1 MEFISCS
8 IKGFGE
14 ADDDYGVIFREV
26 DLLYITNE
34 QCKTDFF
41 FDDSLVTE
49 SMMCAWRRE
58 ASICFV
64 SFYFIFFSELLSNC
78 ISQGDS
84 GGPLLIKNSSNE
96 TVQVGIT
103 SWIFECG
110 SQFYPSGFARVSSA
124 FDWIFDEAE
133 NVVMTESPTT
143 SPSSSPS
150 SGPSLISSATPTH
163 GGKAKKKKK
172 KKKEKNKK
180 GKGGKRT

>member
-1 MEFISCS
+1 VCLEKRSKYMF
-8 IKGFGE
+8 
-14 ADDDYGVIFREV
+14 
-26 DLLYITNE
+26 
-34 QCKTDFF
+34 CKF
-41 FDDSLVTE
+41 L
-49 SMMCAWRRE
+49 
-58 ASICFV
+58 
-64 SFYFIFFSELLSNC
+64 FYFFPELLSNC

-103 SWIFECG
+103 SWVFECG

-124 FDWIFDEAE
+124 FDWIFDVAE